1 MNEETIDM
9 LRRIQAVARYSGNWR
24 VMRFD
29 VDVYDA
35 FKLIEKCIDE
45 LIERDGGKACPCKSI

>member
-1 MNEETIDM
+1 MTEETIET

-29 VDVYDA
+29 LDVYDA
-35 FKLIEKCIDE
+35 FKLIERSIDE
-45 LIERDGGKACPCKSI
+45 LIEREKTNENSNTRR

>member
-1 MNEETIDM
+1 MNEETIDT

-45 LIERDGGKACPCKSI
+45 LIERDGGKA